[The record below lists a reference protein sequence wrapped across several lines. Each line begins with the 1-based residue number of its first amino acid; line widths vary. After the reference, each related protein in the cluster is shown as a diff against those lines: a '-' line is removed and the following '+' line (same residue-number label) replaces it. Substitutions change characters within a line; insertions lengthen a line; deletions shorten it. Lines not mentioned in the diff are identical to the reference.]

1 MIWLYVLMLS
11 AKTDRAAVGMR
22 VAEYLTYYECEQ
34 TAARINDD
42 TDYWP
47 MSAGCLS
54 VRTKPR
60 GE

>member
-11 AKTDRAAVGMR
+11 AETDLLGMR

-34 TAARINDD
+34 TAARINNDA
-42 TDYWP
+42 DYWP

>member
-1 MIWLYVLMLS
+1 MIWLYVLLLS
-11 AKTDRAAVGMR
+11 AETDHAAR